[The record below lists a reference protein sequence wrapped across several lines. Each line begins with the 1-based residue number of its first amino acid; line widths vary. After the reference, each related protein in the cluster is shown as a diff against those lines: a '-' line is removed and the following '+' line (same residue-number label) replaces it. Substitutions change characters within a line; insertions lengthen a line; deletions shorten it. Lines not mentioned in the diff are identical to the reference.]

1 MFFTIVSSMAL
12 LIVAVLLFL
21 VLFEPGL
28 DYRITTP
35 LPPVDADQFLSLW
48 SSLVDVTSHDV
59 TGFSVLKDGA
69 QFYAAELTAIQ
80 EARSSV
86 HLEAFIF
93 HDTPIGHQFR
103 NALTERASAGV
114 RVRVVVD
121 AVGSMLTGDDF
132 FEPLRAAGAHVMWYQ
147 PLRWYTLKRFNNRTH
162 RELLVVDGDQAF
174 IGGAGIASAWDTGD
188 DHEKPWRDTMIN
200 IRGPAVTRLQA
211 VFIENWLESSGEVL
225 ADETLFPIQL
235 YRDSAAE
242 TNYRSSLTVGSS
254 PTGGRGTRARIL
266 FQVLIAAA
274 RKTITINSP
283 YFLPDKA
290 MRRELMEAAKK
301 GVTVTVITPGIY
313 NNHPMTRHASR
324 HCYGPLIESGVR
336 IFEYKPGMIHAKILI
351 VDSLWSV
358 VGSTNF
364 DNRSFGLN
372 DEVNI
377 AIMDRALAQ
386 RLTHDFETDLAQSE
400 AVTLEAWRSRTA
412 TDRFIGAISS
422 TLQRQQ

>member
-1 MFFTIVSSMAL
+1 MLFTIASSVAL
-12 LIVAVLLFL
+12 VIVAVLLFL
-21 VLFEPGL
+21 VLFEPSL
-28 DYRITTP
+28 DYHINTA
-35 LPPVDADQFLSLW
+35 LPAVDAERFLPLL
-48 SSLVDVTSHDV
+48 SSLVDTTAHDV
-59 TGFSVLKDGA
+59 SGFTVLKNGS
-69 QFYAAELTAIQ
+69 QFYTAELAAIQ
-80 EARSSV
+80 QAKSSV

-93 HDTPIGHQFR
+93 HDTAIGLQFR
-103 NALTERASAGV
+103 AALAERAAAGV

-121 AVGSMLTGDDF
+121 AVGSMLTANAF

-188 DHEKPWRDTMIN
+188 HQKKPWRDTMVN

-225 ADETLFPIQL
+225 ADDTVFPIRL
-235 YRDSAAE
+235 YHDAPAGALH
-242 TNYRSSLTVGSS
+242 RSSLTVGSS
-254 PTGGRGTRARIL
+254 PTGGRATRARIL

-301 GVTVTVITPGIY
+301 GVAVTIITPGIY

-324 HCYGPLIESGVR
+324 HCYGQLIESGVR
-336 IFEYKPGMIHAKILI
+336 IFEYQPGMIHAKILI

-377 AIMDRALAQ
+377 AVMDGDLAQ
-386 RLTHDFETDLAQSE
+386 VLAHDFEQDLAHS
-400 AVTLEAWRSRTA
+400 APVTLEAWRHRTA
-412 TDRFIGAISS
+412 TDRLIGAISS
-422 TLQRQQ
+422 ILQRQQ